1 MESKLK
7 PREKLFC
14 LYYCQFREPRRAAAL
29 AGYEMFIC
37 KTAAKLMKRKDILSE
52 IERLD
57 KIETPSDCEVKS
69 GYRRLAF
76 GSCADAYKLLFS
88 DDENSAPNFE
98 TLDLFNISEIKRPKN
113 GGIEIKFFDR
123 LKALEALG
131 EMSADSETDKA
142 LPFYNVIEKSAAAIR
157 GSDDVD

>member
-1 MESKLK
+1 MENKLK

-14 LYYCQFREPRRAAAL
+14 LYYCQFREPRFAAAL
-29 AGYEMFIC
+29 AGYDLFIC
-37 KTAAKLMKRKDILSE
+37 KTAAKLMKRKDILAE

-57 KIETPSDCEVKS
+57 KIEADSGCEVMS

-76 GSCADAYKLLFS
+76 GSCADAFKLLFA
-88 DDENSAPNFE
+88 DEEASRPNFE

-131 EMSADSETDKA
+131 EISSNSEVDRV
-142 LPFYNVIEKSAAAIR
+142 LPFYDVIEKSAAAIR
-157 GSDDVD
+157 GSDDGN

>member
-14 LYYCQFREPRRAAAL
+14 LYYCQVREPRRAAAL
-29 AGYEMFIC
+29 AGYEMFIQ

-57 KIETPSDCEVKS
+57 KIEAPSDCEVKS
-69 GYRRLAF
+69 GYQRLAF

-88 DDENSAPNFE
+88 DEEKEMPNFE

-123 LKALEALG
+123 LKALEALEEISDG
-131 EMSADSETDKA
+131 SAENTA

-157 GSDDVD
+157 NSDDGD

>member
-37 KTAAKLMKRKDILSE
+37 KPAAKLMKRKDILSE

-69 GYRRLAF
+69 G
-76 GSCADAYKLLFS
+76 
-88 DDENSAPNFE
+88 
-98 TLDLFNISEIKRPKN
+98 
-113 GGIEIKFFDR
+113 
-123 LKALEALG
+123 
-131 EMSADSETDKA
+131 
-142 LPFYNVIEKSAAAIR
+142 
-157 GSDDVD
+157 

>member
-1 MESKLK
+1 M
-7 PREKLFC
+7 
-14 LYYCQFREPRRAAAL
+14 
-29 AGYEMFIC
+29 
-37 KTAAKLMKRKDILSE
+37 
-52 IERLD
+52 
-57 KIETPSDCEVKS
+57 KS

-157 GSDDVD
+157 GSNDGD